1 MESIGFHRGFTAKP
15 TLRYEVL
22 AVVTR
27 TNTRD
32 TTATLVR
39 FMIENT
45 GRVHIPDFTVK
56 IIGSNINIVKPAV
69 TDISMILYNGCQSCS
84 QHITRLVVGI
94 QVIVGRFARP
104 RKNGQT
110 YIHK

>member
-1 MESIGFHRGFTAKP
+1 M
-15 TLRYEVL
+15 RYGVL

-27 TNTRD
+27 TNTRN
-32 TTATLVR
+32 TTATLIR
-39 FMIENT
+39 FMVKT
-45 GRVHIPDFTVK
+45 TSRVHIPDFTVE
-56 IIGSNINIVKPAV
+56 IIGCNINIVKPAV
-69 TDISMILYNGCQSCS
+69 ADISMILYNGCQSCS